1 MATGVNVGNAY
12 INVRADSKYIKGDMA
27 KAQTAFTTSFKR
39 IALAATAAATA
50 ATYALSKIGK
60 EAISVATKYE
70 TALVDMGKVTNQSFD
85 VIKKAVESLDPVLGT
100 STELMKGYY
109 QVISAGVTE
118 PKAALELLTTASKLA
133 KTAHV
138 DQAEAI
144 KGLTKI
150 MAGYGDE
157 LKTTSDAADLL
168 FAIEKEGQTSV
179 AELIP
184 LIGGLATISKEAG
197 VTANEM
203 GAALATLSKVFGSTS
218 EAATSYQGILA
229 ALQRGNADLTIAW
242 EKLGVSGSKAAI
254 KAWGFAGTL
263 QKLKEYS
270 ESSGTEMIKLI
281 GRVEATTGALV
292 IAADGA
298 KAFNTTM
305 VNLQDRA
312 GKAEEA
318 FKRWTKTTE
327 AFVQVWKSVKEK
339 VLVIIGDA
347 LIPVL
352 KDVITQMAY
361 WVKANEDLIKQK
373 VPEYIDKVKN
383 AIEGII
389 GAYNSLPA
397 GITGAAFGGII
408 GRILTGSTPIGLAVG
423 ALILLNEQLAK
434 IGVGSW
440 GSMKESFQDL
450 NEIIDATIAGE
461 RWEGLAGN
469 VNKVTM
475 KIDDTRDAT
484 DSWLEKMKA
493 FPEATKEV
501 TKGFDEVKK
510 TVVDTVKA
518 IETTTAEGFESW
530 AALGDDYSTRFMQM
544 ERGLV
549 NIHGVA
555 LDDRY
560 KAEVIYWQ
568 SVSALG
574 ADFES
579 YFMRMERGLIDTT
592 KEANAKKVKTYK
604 EFSSDVI
611 ETLNSLYNDMKRMT
625 KESYAYEL
633 ALNDKKAK
641 EYKKFLD
648 EKYVDTQ
655 EYADLVKGIDGWLA
669 DANEKSYIKM
679 LKNSENF
686 FDVLKGY
693 RLEDQNDWISWG
705 NYMAVSANDMF
716 KEIGNSFR
724 SNISDFITGE
734 ISSLSDFWDA
744 ILDDMLSSFAD
755 WVAKILVE
763 WAKTKILG
771 WLGDLVG
778 LTDSGGGGGDS
789 IATTILGKIASY
801 IGDKTGITS
810 YFSGLLGTGATTGTA
825 TIGSLQGIAGGPA
838 AYQSAIGGYAG
849 AYQVGGYGTQSIG
862 ALQNLGNLTPA
873 EYQSML
879 GSFSYGTAI
888 QSGYAAG
895 GAVSSASQLASGI
908 QLGQATGE
916 MWAVGGAQA
925 AQQGATTGAGA
936 GAAGAVAGFAAMAIS
951 ALINIEDMRKR
962 RSMLEDMKQQFDD
975 YYATLESS
983 EQAAAT
989 FSESQTSMFELV
1001 GDASAGYFLA
1011 QAVSLK
1017 ASAGEYEELAKIHGE
1032 SVEAVTARYENLGE
1046 AMKDFGYHVDEFGR
1060 VATSLEAGELIQE
1073 ALWGTETAVSEANIL
1088 KLTLEWDV
1096 GNLDEISAAA
1106 LKTTNDLKTITE
1118 GPSATMDMDEYYD
1131 AAVASAERYI
1141 DNMKSKMQDL
1151 STSEQDYVTA
1161 MLEVWT
1167 DSTNSRTTMSQT
1179 FFDSAEESYR
1189 ALTEVEQAWVLTALS
1204 DYESLTTEGTATA
1217 QAFYESQV
1225 NSYNMLT
1232 EAEQAWAQSAL
1243 GTITEYY
1250 EGATA
1255 LSSSFLEKYRGDYE
1269 TSLSVINEYADNSL
1283 STIQEYLGSLYPELA
1298 ELYEN
1303 GTGYFES
1310 ATTAAEDAI
1319 NSLVETGIAAA
1330 EEMTD
1335 TVSDSF
1341 TTMADS
1347 SSDSL
1352 TNALAEMT
1360 TGFEDLESSGVD
1372 VITSLDDSVADFSDS
1387 ASSGLSDMA
1396 QGFGITLEEV
1406 TDSMTDSIDIASN
1419 TFITLADTV
1428 DSWSPSS
1435 KVVDILYKYSS
1446 EGGDIPGFQHGGVA
1460 SGPMSGYPVIL
1471 HGTERITPVSGGG
1484 HGDSGGSGPLNLNLV
1499 LELDGK
1505 TLEYKIKSVSDG
1517 VRVSALKREVGENR
1531 IYN

>member
-12 INVRADSKYIKGDMA
+12 INVRADSKYLKGDMA
-27 KAQTAFTTSFKR
+27 KAQTSFTTSFKR
-39 IALAATAAATA
+39 IALAAAAAATA

-60 EAISVATKYE
+60 EAINVATKYE

-85 VIKKAVESLDPVLGT
+85 VIKKAVESIDPVLGT
-100 STELMKGYY
+100 SIELMKGYY

-118 PKAALELLTTASKLA
+118 PKAALETLTTASKLA
-133 KTAHV
+133 KTAHI

-144 KGLTKI
+144 KGITKI

-157 LKTTSDAADLL
+157 LKTTSEAADLL

-184 LIGGLATISKEAG
+184 IIGGLAVISAEAG
-197 VTANEM
+197 VSADEL
-203 GAALATLSKVFGSTS
+203 GASLATVSKVLGSTS
-218 EAATSYQGILA
+218 EAGTAYKAIISG
-229 ALQRGNADLTIAW
+229 LQRGSAELKTAW
-242 EKLGVSGSKAAI
+242 EKLGVSGYKAAI
-254 KAWGFAGTL
+254 QTWGFAETL
-263 QKLKEYS
+263 VKLKEYS
-270 ESSGTEMIKLI
+270 NSSGVEMVKLLGAI
-281 GRVEATTGALV
+281 EGATGALA
-292 IAADGA
+292 IAAEGG
-298 KAFNTTM
+298 KAFNTSMDTFR
-305 VNLQDRA
+305 NKA
-312 GKAEEA
+312 GLAEEA
-318 FKRWTKTTE
+318 FQRWTKTTE
-327 AFVQVWKSVKEK
+327 AFVQIWKSVKEK

-347 LIPVL
+347 LLPYL
-352 KDVITQMAY
+352 KDIILKTAD
-361 WVKANEDLIKQK
+361 WVKQNEALIKQK
-373 VPEYIDKVKN
+373 VPEYIDKMATSLMTIVDIYN
-383 AIEGII
+383 NLPAAAVSAGLVGAILFKSATAGLLI
-389 GAYNSLPA
+389 GAITYIITHLDDLRDSLNQ
-397 GITGAAFGGII
+397 I
-408 GRILTGSTPIGLAVG
+408 GEALNWVYPDLSIFIDAWNALNKVGDKVISTIGLGINSIKGFGQEA
-423 ALILLNEQLAK
+423 Q
-434 IGVGSW
+434 
-440 GSMKESFQDL
+440 
-450 NEIIDATIAGE
+450 
-461 RWEGLAGN
+461 
-469 VNKVTM
+469 KVTM
-475 KIDDTRDAT
+475 KIIDTRDVT

-493 FPEATKEV
+493 FPKVAKEATKEV

-560 KAEVIYWQ
+560 DAEVIYWQ

-592 KEANAKKVKTYK
+592 KEANAKKVKTY
-604 EFSSDVI
+604 EQFSSDVI
-611 ETLNSLYNDMKRMT
+611 ETLNSLYGDMERMT

-633 ALNDKKAK
+633 ALNDKKAD
-641 EYKKFLD
+641 EYRKFLD

-744 ILDDMLSSFAD
+744 ILDDMLKSFAD

-789 IATTILGKIASY
+789 IATSILGKIASY

-810 YFSGLLGTGATTGTA
+810 YLSGLFGAGATTGTA
-825 TIGSLQGIAGGPA
+825 SIGSLIGGAGQA
-838 AYQSAIGGYAG
+838 ATPSAYYSAIGGYAG
-849 AYQVGGYGTQSIG
+849 AYGVGTGSTMSIG
-862 ALQNLGNLTPA
+862 ALQSLGNLTPSA
-873 EYQSML
+873 YTAML
-879 GSFSYGTAI
+879 
-888 QSGYAAG
+888 SG
-895 GAVSSASQLASGI
+895 
-908 QLGQATGE
+908 ATGV
-916 MWAVGGAQA
+916 A
-925 AQQGATTGAGA
+925 GAGA
-936 GAAGAVAGFAAMAIS
+936 GTAGVGGSLAGSGLTGVGTGGMYASAPAVGGTSGASAGLGAGGAIAGFAAMAIM
-951 ALINIEDMRKR
+951 AAINIEDIRKR
-962 RSMLEDMKQQFDD
+962 RSHLFDLKQQFDD
-975 YYATLESS
+975 YYDTLESS

-989 FSESQTSMFELV
+989 YSESQTGMFEIV
-1001 GDASAGYFLA
+1001 GDASVGYFLA

-1046 AMKDFGYHVDEFGR
+1046 AMRDFGYHVDEFGR
-1060 VATSLEAGELIQE
+1060 VATSLSGEEWSQE
-1073 ALWGTETAVSEANIL
+1073 VLWGTETPVTSAEIL
-1088 KLTLEWDV
+1088 ELTLEWDV
-1096 GNLDEISAAA
+1096 GNLKAA
-1106 LKTTNDLKTITE
+1106 LKNKKDLKTMTE
-1118 GPSATMDMDEYYD
+1118 GPSATMDMDEYYA
-1131 AAVASAERYI
+1131 AAVASAESYI
-1141 DNMKSKMQDL
+1141 DDMKSKMEDL
-1151 STSEQDYVTA
+1151 STSEQDYVNA

-1167 DSTNSRTTMSQT
+1167 DSTNVRTAMSQT

-1204 DYESLTTEGTATA
+1204 DYESLTTEGTAAA

-1225 NSYNMLT
+1225 NSYDMLT

-1250 EGATA
+1250 EGATGA
-1255 LSSSFLEKYRGDYE
+1255 AQEFFDENRNDYE
-1269 TSLSVINEYADNSL
+1269 TAN
-1283 STIQEYLGSLYPELA
+1283 TIIDEWGNNISMTAIEA
-1298 ELYEN
+1298 
-1303 GTGYFES
+1303 FDA
-1310 ATTAAEDAI
+1310 ATQAAVVFGGQSRDAI
-1319 NSLVETGIAAA
+1319 NNTADAVSEAFDSISSAGEAAFSELEA
-1330 EEMTD
+1330 SGTD
-1335 TVSDSF
+1335 AIDILNMDISDF
-1341 TTMADS
+1341 ATFA
-1347 SSDSL
+1347 
-1352 TNALAEMT
+1352 
-1360 TGFEDLESSGVD
+1360 
-1372 VITSLDDSVADFSDS
+1372 
-1387 ASSGLSDMA
+1387 
-1396 QGFGITLEEV
+1396 GITLDETLINMGDTLGDVVGTIGEGM
-1406 TDSMTDSIDIASN
+1406 DASALS
-1419 TFITLADTV
+1419 FESLADLV
-1428 DSWSPSS
+1428 DSWTPED
-1435 KVVDILYKYSS
+1435 KVVNVRYNIDAF
-1446 EGGDIPGFQHGGVA
+1446 EGGIPKAQHGGIF

-1471 HGTERITPVSGGG
+1471 HGTERITPLSD
-1484 HGDSGGSGPLNLNLV
+1484 GDNDRGRGSGPLNLNLV